1 MPFFLHNS
9 TVPAAHGRPGNLDF
23 LPELYEKSGSDGQ
36 CFNEALLAVSTGSLA
51 RSRHD
56 DGLNRKAMIV
66 YSKALASLRIA
77 LSNDE
82 LTQQN
87 TTIAAIL
94 LLSRFEVTAY
104 SKGV

>member
-1 MPFFLHNS
+1 MG
-9 TVPAAHGRPGNLDF
+9 AASDAI
-23 LPELYEKSGSDGQ
+23 LPSQFYCPSDTW
-36 CFNEALLAVSTGSLA
+36 ATWLLAVSTGSLA

>member
-1 MPFFLHNS
+1 
-9 TVPAAHGRPGNLDF
+9 
-23 LPELYEKSGSDGQ
+23 
-36 CFNEALLAVSTGSLA
+36 
-51 RSRHD
+51 
-56 DGLNRKAMIV
+56 
-66 YSKALASLRIA
+66 